1 MFGFMRKPGARS
13 PSTAIR
19 RAIEADGLPLGV
31 DRPSALAVVERHGR
45 HERRSVTHIRIF
57 EPAWARALG
66 VDVRGFGDLDVHP
79 SLILK
84 SGHIESD
91 GEVVITT
98 RAFESEPTPRTSSA
112 ENRADHDR
120 TVSELRDPDRH

>member
-1 MFGFMRKPGARS
+1 MFGFIRKPGARS

-45 HERRSVTHIRIF
+45 HERRSVTYIRIF
-57 EPAWARALG
+57 EPAWAQALG
-66 VDVRGFGDLDVHP
+66 VDVRGFDDLDAHP

-84 SGHIESD
+84 SGHIERD
-91 GEVVITT
+91 GAVVITA
-98 RAFESEPTPRTSSA
+98 RASESESMPPASLGEDRA
-112 ENRADHDR
+112 ERDGAVSISRA
-120 TVSELRDPDRH
+120 PNGN

>member
-1 MFGFMRKPGARS
+1 MFGFIRKPGARS

-31 DRPSALAVVERHGR
+31 DRPSALAVVERRGHYE
-45 HERRSVTHIRIF
+45 HRRVTHIRIF
-57 EPAWARALG
+57 EPAWAQALG
-66 VDVRGFGDLDVHP
+66 VDVQLFDDLDAHP

-84 SGHIESD
+84 SGHIERD

-98 RAFESEPTPRTSSA
+98 RASDSEVMPRAARPDDRAEPNGAVSTSGDPS
-112 ENRADHDR
+112 R
-120 TVSELRDPDRH
+120 T